1 MQMRARVVAVLS
13 TFLFAALPAAAQ
25 GTPGAYPARPI
36 RLIIPFAP
44 GGPTDL
50 FARLF
55 AERLTAVSGQQVVV
69 DNRAGAAGNIAY
81 AAVAKAPTDGYTL
94 LLGTTGLATSPLLYK
109 SLPFDPAKDFQA
121 VALLAMAPLVLLAPP
136 QAQAETVASLV
147 ARMKA
152 NPGKLSYPSGGNGT
166 STHLAAEMFK
176 LKTGVDAVHV
186 PYRGSGPA
194 FLDMIAGRHAF
205 MFDTIGASK
214 PHVSSG
220 KLSVV
225 AVAGEK
231 RSPTVPG
238 VPTFAEA
245 KIDGVLAFTWNMLLV
260 PAGTPRTVVDALN
273 RFSSA
278 ALSDPAFAKRTA
290 DLAIDL
296 ITDSTPESATAFVAS
311 ETRRWAEVVKA
322 SGIKLEE

>member
-1 MQMRARVVAVLS
+1 MSIRMRMQMRARVVAVLS

-25 GTPGAYPARPI
+25 GAPGAYPARPI

-69 DNRAGAAGNIAY
+69 
-81 AAVAKAPTDGYTL
+81 
-94 LLGTTGLATSPLLYK
+94 
-109 SLPFDPAKDFQA
+109 
-121 VALLAMAPLVLLAPP
+121 
-136 QAQAETVASLV
+136 
-147 ARMKA
+147 
-152 NPGKLSYPSGGNGT
+152 GNGT